1 MKTKTKQSIVEV
13 VAWLMVFVSVVV
25 FIWVIR
31 SCTYAQ
37 ANDTPNIHVH
47 HEPLADEY
55 EQQIRL
61 EQEDK

>member
-1 MKTKTKQSIVEV
+1 MAALVISLIFFCL
-13 VAWLMVFVSVVV
+13 AAAMSLSLM
-25 FIWVIR
+25 
-31 SCTYAQ
+31 TYSELYGT
-37 ANDTPNIHVH
+37 NDHRDHTPNIRVH